1 MSPALLTDAIATV
14 FGGSG
19 FVGRYVVREL
29 ARAGWRVRVACR
41 RPDRALF
48 VRPMGV
54 VGQVTPVWAD
64 VRDDAST
71 GAALVDA
78 AVVVN
83 LVGILAEGGPQRFE
97 ALHHEGAG
105 RIARLAA
112 ASGCR
117 RLVHVSAIGAS
128 ASSPSAYGRSKAAGE
143 AAVRQAFPEAVILR
157 PSLVFGPED
166 GSFNL
171 FAALAR
177 LLPALPLF
185 GGGGTRF
192 QPVWVG
198 DVAAAVM
205 AAVARPELSG
215 RTVELGGPRIYT
227 YAELM
232 ELVLRTV
239 RRRRPL
245 VSVPWSIARIQAA
258 VLSVLPGRLLTPDQL
273 RQLAVDNVVAEGA
286 MGLADLGIVPTPA
299 EAVLPTYLDR
309 FRPGGQ
315 FARSR
320 PAG

>member
-1 MSPALLTDAIATV
+1 MSPAMPTDAIATV

-64 VRDDAST
+64 VRDDVST
-71 GAALVDA
+71 GAALRDA
-78 AVVVN
+78 AVAVS
-83 LVGILAEGGPQRFE
+83 LVGILAEAGPQRFE

-112 ASGCR
+112 AGGCR

-157 PSLVFGPED
+157 PSLIFGPED

-177 LLPALPLF
+177 LLPVLPLF

-205 AAVARPELSG
+205 AAVARPELAG
-215 RTVELGGPRIYT
+215 RTIELGGPRIYT

-232 ELVLRTV
+232 ELVLKTV
-239 RRRRPL
+239 GRRRPL

-286 MGLADLGIVPTPA
+286 TTLADLGISPTPA

-315 FARSR
+315 FARRR